1 MAGTNFSNITN
12 IEGMLVQA
20 NSNAP
25 FWTGMLLMI
34 FSVFLI
40 SFLGMGFPVAL
51 ISAGFIGFILGL
63 LLTYMGLVSWT
74 WTLMMLGI
82 MLVGIIYSIWS
93 KNE

>member
-1 MAGTNFSNITN
+1 MVATNWTNVSN

-34 FSVFLI
+34 FAVFLI
-40 SFLGMGFPVAL
+40 SFLGMGFPIAL
-51 ISAGFIGFILGL
+51 IAAGFIGFIIGL

-74 WTLMMLGI
+74 WTLMLLGL

-93 KNE
+93 KND